1 MFAPCEKVIIGQGD
15 NSVSLIGIL
24 QNLHLNPRPDTPAQ
38 TIPANAALPL
48 SWAIFTLWQRTEDD
62 EGKSYTQRVALE
74 SPAGRSLVESVTPFS
89 MEKDFHRIAN
99 SIIGLPIG
107 ESGTSTLKL
116 WLRSDDSADWNEMS
130 SFPLLITHPAITPA
144 SSRTH

>member
-38 TIPANAALPL
+38 TIAANAALPL

-89 MEKDFHRIAN
+89 MEKDFHWR
-99 SIIGLPIG
+99 
-107 ESGTSTLKL
+107 EK
-116 WLRSDDSADWNEMS
+116 
-130 SFPLLITHPAITPA
+130 
-144 SSRTH
+144 RT